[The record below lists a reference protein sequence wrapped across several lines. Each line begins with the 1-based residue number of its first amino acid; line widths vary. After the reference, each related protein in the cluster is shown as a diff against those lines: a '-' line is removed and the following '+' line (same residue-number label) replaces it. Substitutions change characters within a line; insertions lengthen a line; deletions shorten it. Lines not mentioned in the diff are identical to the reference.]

1 MRLRTCSP
9 SHNGA
14 EHHWG
19 FELCCAFYLKLSL
32 CIFFWLKS
40 LSKAYCES
48 LFSLLLN
55 HFIALTI
62 KHQNIFMKTKIFF
75 FLIICPIYN
84 LSFLSHFIIIRISY
98 KILIILFSTDSTK

>member
-1 MRLRTCSP
+1 MWRGFLGGSKCGGMCVLTGIEEKEIVRLRTCSP

-40 LSKAYCES
+40 ISKAYCES
-48 LFSLLLN
+48 LFSQLLN

-75 FLIICPIYN
+75 F
-84 LSFLSHFIIIRISY
+84 F
-98 KILIILFSTDSTK
+98 